1 MMWSQQAFDTC
12 YHLDMA
18 AVPEPEIIPPQVSD
32 SSSGQGSAR
41 GLGIFNPETM
51 LTDEHLDM
59 LATILDDWIQIPGTN
74 IRFGLEAIVGI
85 FPIVGDIIAS
95 AFALIILF
103 AAWQRGVPRITQLRM
118 LFNIAVDTVG
128 DMIPFVGDT
137 FWVFWK
143 ANRRNYELLVQSTRG
158 PQGAQ
163 AKKDWL
169 FFAVIAVSAL
179 AIITVPLFLVYFVGA
194 WLIHLVRG

>member
-1 MMWSQQAFDTC
+1 
-12 YHLDMA
+12 MA
-18 AVPEPEIIPPQVSD
+18 TVPEPEIIPPQA
-32 SSSGQGSAR
+32 SSPDSGQVGTGGMQGMR
-41 GLGIFNPETM
+41 FFDPETM

-59 LATILDDWIQIPGTN
+59 LATLLDDWIQIPGTN

-85 FPIVGDIIAS
+85 FPVVGDIIAS

-128 DMIPFVGDT
+128 DMVPFVGDT

-143 ANRRNYELLVQSTRG
+143 ANRFPGFGN
-158 PQGAQ
+158 
-163 AKKDWL
+163 
-169 FFAVIAVSAL
+169 
-179 AIITVPLFLVYFVGA
+179 
-194 WLIHLVRG
+194 